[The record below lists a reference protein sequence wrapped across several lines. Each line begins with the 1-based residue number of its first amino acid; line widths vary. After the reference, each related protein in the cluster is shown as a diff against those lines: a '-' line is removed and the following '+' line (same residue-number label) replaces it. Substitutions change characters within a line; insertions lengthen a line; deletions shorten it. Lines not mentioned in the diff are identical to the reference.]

1 MLLLVVVAV
10 FADLGYR
17 LGTRFFLF
25 VVVKSFTG
33 ERSGVQAR
41 ETDVVL
47 QQGCLH

>member
-10 FADLGYR
+10 FANFGISFGY
-17 LGTRFFLF
+17 TVFLF